1 MIGQLARKDPGR
13 LYLIISSGAARRDQK
28 GCVMCSDSGQCVD
41 VWMRAWITVYDS
53 PRNADPL

>member
-41 VWMRAWITVYDS
+41 VWMRARITVYDS
-53 PRNADPL
+53 PRSADPL